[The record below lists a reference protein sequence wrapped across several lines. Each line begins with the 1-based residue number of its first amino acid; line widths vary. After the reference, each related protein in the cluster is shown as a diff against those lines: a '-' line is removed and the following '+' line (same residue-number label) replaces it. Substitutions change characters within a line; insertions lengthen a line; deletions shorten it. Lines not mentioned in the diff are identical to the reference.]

1 MPPVL
6 SHVLDNP
13 IWNALTTRQQ
23 SLSVGGNLARRFD
36 SSIGPFAGLRE
47 QSPEAYAELASTLAP
62 GQPAVLVLDEAL
74 RLPAGWRILREI
86 EIIHMT
92 CPAEPHFA
100 APIFPAGN
108 PPELTPLTHADV
120 PEMLDLVQLTEPGP
134 FAPRTIDLGGYIGIK
149 IENRLAAMAGYRV
162 APPGYREISAVCTHA
177 DFRGRGYAHYLTA
190 TVARNIRALG
200 DTPYL
205 TAFAENHGAIR
216 VYEAVGFVLRRSLQ
230 IVAIT
235 L

>member
-23 SLSVGGNLARRFD
+23 SLSIGGSLARRFD
-36 SSIGPFAGLRE
+36 ASIGAFAGLRE
-47 QSPEAYAELASTLAP
+47 QSHEAYAELASTLDP

-92 CPAEPHFA
+92 CPGEPV
-100 APIFPAGN
+100 FPAPN
-108 PPELTPLTHADV
+108 FPAPDLTPLTHADV

-134 FAPRTIDLGGYIGIK
+134 FAPRTIDLGGYLGIK

-162 APPGYREISAVCTHA
+162 APPGYREISAVCTHP

-205 TAFAENHGAIR
+205 TAFAENHRAIR
-216 VYEAVGFVLRRSLQ
+216 VYEAAGFVLRRSLQ
-230 IVAIT
+230 IVVIA